1 MIKNIILDLD
11 GTLAK
16 THPDILSSL
25 KFSLRKKKIKKKV
38 NFKKFKS
45 LANNGS
51 YNMIKN
57 LIGGKNNFLINEL
70 NKLFLRHY
78 KNNIC
83 IKSKLKTNVLFF
95 LKYCKNNNI
104 HLFVST
110 NKSEKNAKLL
120 LKKLKILNFFKFVA
134 GYDTFNY
141 KKPNPLHLE
150 MLRKKFKIKKFQTIY
165 IGDSE
170 IDSKLAKRFKIK
182 FILIKKG
189 YTHINHA
196 DIFYNY
202 AFSNFT
208 QIPSLIKKLS

>member
-70 NKLFLRHY
+70 NKLFLTLGL
-78 KNNIC
+78 I
-83 IKSKLKTNVLFF
+83 SLLF
-95 LKYCKNNNI
+95 LRNLTI
-104 HLFVST
+104 
-110 NKSEKNAKLL
+110 LL
-120 LKKLKILNFFKFVA
+120 N
-134 GYDTFNY
+134 
-141 KKPNPLHLE
+141 
-150 MLRKKFKIKKFQTIY
+150 
-165 IGDSE
+165 
-170 IDSKLAKRFKIK
+170 IDSIETFHLYLTF
-182 FILIKKG
+182 
-189 YTHINHA
+189 
-196 DIFYNY
+196 
-202 AFSNFT
+202 
-208 QIPSLIKKLS
+208 